1 MIGNCCERRITPDDN
16 GIYIKANGW
25 VRRGQTVM
33 IRKIAMYALV
43 KTGGKQYRVAKDD
56 TILVERIAADEGA
69 EVILNDI
76 VMLADGDK
84 VTIGTPKVEGA
95 AVSATVMR
103 QTRGPKIIIFRRKR
117 RKNHR
122 RTQGHRQDLT
132 LLKINDIAEDAKKL
146 RQRNRS
152 QNGSEKS
159 RDHDRKRREKASS
172 EKSCGEK
179 ASAKSRRREKASRKE
194 SGKER
199 LNTTPHCGMNK
210 MKGVEL
216 WHIKKQVVAPETVA
230 IRLVVVL
237 V

>member
-1 MIGNCCERRITPDDN
+1 
-16 GIYIKANGW
+16 
-25 VRRGQTVM
+25 
-33 IRKIAMYALV
+33 MYALV

-146 RQRNRS
+146 APA
-152 QNGSEKS
+152 KPAA
-159 RDHDRKRREKASS
+159 KTAAKKAATTTESAAK
-172 EKSCGEK
+172 EPAAKK
-179 ASAKSRRREKASRKE
+179 AAAKKPAPKAAA
-194 SGKER
+194 
-199 LNTTPHCGMNK
+199 
-210 MKGVEL
+210 V
-216 WHIKKQVVAPETVA
+216 KKPAA
-230 IRLVVVL
+230 KKAAKKD
-237 V
+237 